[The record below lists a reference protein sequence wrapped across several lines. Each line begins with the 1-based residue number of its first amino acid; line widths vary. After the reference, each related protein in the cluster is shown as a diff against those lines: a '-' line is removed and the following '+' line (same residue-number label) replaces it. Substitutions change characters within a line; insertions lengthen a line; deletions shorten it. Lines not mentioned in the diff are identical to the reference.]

1 MKKYIL
7 LGFLTL
13 STAYSFADMKA
24 KYNDV
29 AFPEEEVWSEA
40 KLPLPPFPDLD
51 SQKWQEFYV
60 TERYQNQA
68 YLYPASLSIGKDGTI
83 RYVLNIKT
91 RNGVDNLS
99 AEGIRC
105 TDRQNK
111 IFAYGDTIGREW
123 IANRRADWAS
133 IDTSD
138 QVRLQIRYI
147 FCQEGLPRDH
157 EGAVKRLIEV
167 GGKDYKPVPGRQRVG
182 K

>member
-1 MKKYIL
+1 MKNMSL
-7 LGFLTL
+7 FCFLTL
-13 STAYSFADMKA
+13 SVTLSFADMKP
-24 KYNDV
+24 KYNDI
-29 AFPEEEVWSEA
+29 AFPEEEVWSEV

-51 SQKWQEFYV
+51 NQKWQEFYV
-60 TERYQNQA
+60 AERYPNQA

-91 RNGVDNLS
+91 SNGVDNIS

-123 IANRRADWAS
+123 IANRRADWSA
-133 IDTSD
+133 IDISD
-138 QVRLQIRYI
+138 QVHLQIRYI
-147 FCQEGLPRDH
+147 FCQDGLPRTH
-157 EGAVKRLIEV
+157 EDAVIRLIEV
-167 GGKDYKPVPGRQRVG
+167 GSKDYKPKTGKQRVG